1 MSAPWWGRHKEL
13 EILSLWRG
21 VGEATTVEPRH
32 VLPDGLIAAV
42 QAVLR
47 GLGRYAERAYEGGR
61 TSAQDD
67 DDQRNDGLNR
77 DDWK

>member
-1 MSAPWWGRHKEL
+1 VGHKEL

-61 TSAQDD
+61 TSAQEMMT
-67 DDQRNDGLNR
+67 NEMMG
-77 DDWK
+77 